1 MRNAFAD
8 EITSL
13 AAADPSIVLLSGDIG
28 NRLFDRFKE
37 IAPDRFY
44 NCGVAEANMV
54 GVAAGMAMCGLRPVA
69 YTITPFIT
77 YRVIEQIR
85 DDLCYH
91 HVPVV
96 LVGTGSGLRYAS
108 LGATHHSLEEMA
120 MLRALPGITVLA
132 PADALELR
140 ACLRDSLELGGPV
153 YMRIGKKGEPVL
165 HDRQP
170 EHGIGCHFILRE
182 GSDVCILAAGVI
194 AANAV
199 EAAQLLGAQGISARV
214 VSVPTVKPLDT
225 RLLEQC
231 FNAYELVAS
240 VEEHGLIGGF
250 GAAIAEWYADRET
263 PPLGRLVRIAAE
275 DTFMHVAGETEYA
288 QEHFGISPHAI
299 VRRIEQRLSRQA
311 VPVRTA

>member
-8 EITSL
+8 EITNL
-13 AAADPSIVLLSGDIG
+13 AEADPSVVLLSGDIG

-37 IAPDRFY
+37 IAPTRFY

-91 HVPVV
+91 DLPVV

-108 LGATHHSLEEMA
+108 RGATHHSLEEMA
-120 MLRALPGITVLA
+120 MIRTLPNMTVLA

-140 ACLRDSLELGGPV
+140 ACLRDAVERPGPV
-153 YMRIGKKGEPVL
+153 YMRIGKKGESVL
-165 HDRQP
+165 HTTAP
-170 EHGIGCHFILRE
+170 KHAIGTQFTLRDGE
-182 GSDVCILAAGVI
+182 DCCIVGTGVAVASALEAAETLAAR
-194 AANAV
+194 
-199 EAAQLLGAQGISARV
+199 GISSRV

-225 RLLEQC
+225 QFLERV
-231 FNAYELVAS
+231 FDEFSLVVS

-250 GAAIAEWYADRET
+250 GAAIAEWYADCES
-263 PPLGRLVRIAAE
+263 PPVGRLLRIAAT
-275 DTFMHVAGETEYA
+275 DAFMHEAGETEYA
-288 QEHFGISPHAI
+288 QEHYGISSKAIASRVEKRLGSRMPHKTLA
-299 VRRIEQRLSRQA
+299 
-311 VPVRTA
+311 